1 MEEREFRSPSR
12 NLGSPMTRSVSGA
25 LSNAMSG
32 AMTQADEAY
41 RLRKQVSL
49 YHKYPQLL
57 VKSKR
62 SRFYEGK
69 SPIRVKNLVTRAVS
83 ERPSNENGTTK
94 VNA

>member
-41 RLRKQVSL
+41 RLRKQVS
-49 YHKYPQLL
+49 
-57 VKSKR
+57 
-62 SRFYEGK
+62 
-69 SPIRVKNLVTRAVS
+69 
-83 ERPSNENGTTK
+83 
-94 VNA
+94 